1 MKNLFAICLVMC
13 TLAVHAQH
21 REKRNLSDFQGIAVS
36 SGIDA
41 TFNKSSENSATI
53 DVENP
58 EVASKLDVSVRNGI
72 LYLRVKP
79 NSQINH
85 RGKLRITINGKK
97 DINRIK
103 LSSAGRLEIASPLRV
118 GTLTADVS
126 SSAKLTTTAIQ
137 ADEVTL
143 DVSSSGSI
151 AAQVEAE
158 NLTASISSSAKLR
171 LSGKART
178 IDLRAASAGKG
189 EFREFRTSQAKVS
202 VKSAAAVELQVSDT
216 LNAHASSGGSLRYWG
231 SPATPNLKES
241 SGGRIQH
248 KS

>member
-1 MKNLFAICLVMC
+1 MKNLFAICFVMC
-13 TLAVHAQH
+13 SLALHAQH
-21 REKRNLSDFQGIAVS
+21 QEKRTLSDFQGIVVS
-36 SGIDA
+36 SGIEA

-53 DVENP
+53 DVKNA
-58 EVASKLDVSVRNGI
+58 EVASKLDVSVQNGI

-79 NSQINH
+79 NSQINN
-85 RGKLRITINGKK
+85 GGTLRITLKGKK

-103 LSSAGRLEIASPLRV
+103 LSSAGRLEITSPLRV
-118 GTLTADVS
+118 SALTAKVS
-126 SSAKLTTTAIQ
+126 SSAKLTTADIQ
-137 ADEVTL
+137 ANEVTL

-151 AAQVEAE
+151 TAQVEAE

-178 IDLRAASAGKG
+178 IDLSAASAGKG
-189 EFREFRTSQAKVS
+189 DFREFRTSQAKVS

-216 LNAHASSGGSLRYWG
+216 LNAQASSGGSLRYWG
-231 SPATPNLKES
+231 SPATPKLKES

>member
-1 MKNLFAICLVMC
+1 
-13 TLAVHAQH
+13 
-21 REKRNLSDFQGIAVS
+21 
-36 SGIDA
+36 
-41 TFNKSSENSATI
+41 
-53 DVENP
+53 
-58 EVASKLDVSVRNGI
+58 
-72 LYLRVKP
+72 

-151 AAQVEAE
+151 AAQVETE

-178 IDLRAASAGKG
+178 IDLRAASAGEG
-189 EFREFRTSQAKVS
+189 GFIEFCTSQDKAREKL
-202 VKSAAAVELQVSDT
+202 AAVLEHEVVHHLNPHAHVGQV
-216 LNAHASSGGSLRYWG
+216 A
-231 SPATPNLKES
+231 
-241 SGGRIQH
+241 
-248 KS
+248 